1 MSTLEIIDQLIEKH
15 NKSINTFY
23 YDLRIVEKSKERIKQ
38 LQQVRKE
45 LEIVELI
52 KNNCTGIRY
61 NSNEGS
67 AIKLDNINALDF
79 IKLFNRLSE
88 IVEVLKDEE

>member
-1 MSTLEIIDQLIEKH
+1 MSTLEFIDQQIEKH
-15 NKSINTFY
+15 NKSIDTFY

-52 KNNCTGIRY
+52 KNNCTGIKY
-61 NSNEGS
+61 NSNKGS

-88 IVEVLKDEE
+88 IVEALKDEA